1 VKIVPRIPKKL
12 SIVEE
17 ALSEGRYEA
26 CPDIDPDFPNIQE
39 PQQNPNRNSQVVKWN
54 PRLMSYELPD
64 GAMWFCDLLQSNDPQ
79 KKWETTEPGDFT
91 KNEEIE
97 ELFNEA

>member
-1 VKIVPRIPKKL
+1 
-12 SIVEE
+12 
-17 ALSEGRYEA
+17 
-26 CPDIDPDFPNIQE
+26 
-39 PQQNPNRNSQVVKWN
+39 
-54 PRLMSYELPD
+54 
-64 GAMWFCDLLQSNDPQ
+64 MWFCDLLQSNDPQ

>member
-39 PQQNPNRNSQVVKWN
+39 PQQNPNRNS
-54 PRLMSYELPD
+54 RLMSYELPD